1 MNILKSNKLNF
12 ILLFFIFISMSVSA
26 QVKKQKVD
34 GVIGVVGDYVILDS
48 DIDKSYLELK
58 SQNIDIKDIQRCQMF
73 GKLLEDKLYA
83 HQAIQDSI
91 VVSDADVNTKLDE
104 QVNYMVEQLG
114 SMDKVVQY
122 FKKPNEADFRSDL
135 FEIIKVNRL
144 TSEMQKKIVDQVTIT
159 PEEVRDFFKKI
170 PKDDLPVFGAEME
183 VAQIVIKPV
192 VSKESKQIVIDKLKE
207 IKKEVQDGA
216 SFYGKAVLYSE
227 DPGSSSQ
234 GGFYKMDRKTQFVK
248 EFKDVAFS
256 LEEGQISE
264 PFETDFGFHIIFLE
278 KIRGQ
283 EVDLRHIVI
292 SPKVT
297 DEALKAAKEKATLIR
312 SKIEDKKITF
322 TEAART
328 MSDEKETRNDGGT
341 LTNPKTQDTRF
352 ELTKMDPSLYAQVSN
367 LKDNEISE
375 PIVDEGRTGG
385 KFYKI
390 ITVTNRFEE
399 HTADYSKDYTRLKEL
414 ALKEKQIKAIA
425 KWSEEKIKET
435 YIKINGEYRDCVLTN
450 NWLKK

>member
-1 MNILKSNKLNF
+1 MSILKSNKLNF
-12 ILLFFIFISMSVSA
+12 ILLFFIFVSITAFA

-91 VVSDADVNTKLDE
+91 VVTDADVNTKLDE

-114 SMDKVVQY
+114 SMEKVVQY
-122 FKKPNEADFRSDL
+122 FKKPNEAEFRSDL

-144 TSEMQKKIVDQVTIT
+144 TSEMQKKIVDEVSIT
-159 PEEVRDFFKKI
+159 PEEVRNFFKKI

-192 VSKESKQIVIDKLKE
+192 VSKESKQAVIDKLKE
-207 IKKEVQDGA
+207 IKKEVQDGS

-256 LEEGQISE
+256 MAEGEISE

-297 DEALKAAKEKATLIR
+297 DESLKAAKEKATLIR
-312 SKIEDKKITF
+312 SKIEEKKITF

-328 MSDEKETRNDGGT
+328 MSDEKETRNDGGV

-367 LKDNEISE
+367 LKDKEVSE

-435 YIKINGEYRDCVLTN
+435 YIKINGEYRDCALTN